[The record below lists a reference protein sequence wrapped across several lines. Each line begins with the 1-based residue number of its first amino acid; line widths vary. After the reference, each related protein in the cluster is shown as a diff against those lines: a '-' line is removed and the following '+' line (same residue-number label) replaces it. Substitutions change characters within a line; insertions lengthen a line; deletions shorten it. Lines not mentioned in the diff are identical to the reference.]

1 MTMNAI
7 NTVTTMTATISAET
21 AAESSIGTAPN
32 AHRKRKRLLTN
43 PWFSGGLAVAII
55 IVATC
60 LAAPLLTHYA
70 PNDIDLNSLEAAPSS
85 AHLLGTDSLG
95 RDIFSRLLYG
105 GRMSIL
111 VGVAAVAIQVVIGV
125 ALGTISGYFRGAADA
140 VIMRVAEIFQCF
152 PFYPL
157 AITIAAVF
165 GANVWNVVL
174 IIGLLQWPGLARL
187 VRGEVLSIRENAFID
202 YSRAIG
208 VPTYRILWEGLVRN
222 CVPVIV
228 VNATLAVTTAILS
241 EAALSFLGLGVSQ
254 PDPSWGNMLSSA
266 QSFRVLSYEP
276 WMWIPPGIAIALLVL
291 SINAIG
297 ESLQEYLRPRF
308 GYITDILP
316 SHTAKHDSHHCMKLN
331 NVKDHVS

>member
-1 MTMNAI
+1 MSTSAI
-7 NTVTTMTATISAET
+7 NTVTTMSISNVPAET
-21 AAESSIGTAPN
+21 SVPSATADTAAAASADR
-32 AHRKRKRLLTN
+32 RKRNRLLTN
-43 PWFSGGLAVAII
+43 PWFVGGLSVALV
-55 IVATC
+55 IVAAC
-60 LAAPLLTHYA
+60 LAAPLLTRYA

-85 AHLLGTDSLG
+85 AHLLGTDALG

-125 ALGTISGYFRGAADA
+125 VLGTVSGYFRGAADA

-208 VPTYRILWEGLVRN
+208 VPTYRILWDGLIRN

-276 WMWIPPGIAIALLVL
+276 WMWIPPGVAIALLVL

-308 GYITDILP
+308 GYIADILP
-316 SHTAKHDSHHCMKLN
+316 SRAAKRTTR
-331 NVKDHVS
+331 

>member
-1 MTMNAI
+1 MSMSIT
-7 NTVTTMTATISAET
+7 NTVTDMSTIIPTESVEESTFATSA
-21 AAESSIGTAPN
+21 AGSSVTPTTR
-32 AHRKRKRLLTN
+32 HRRNRLLSN
-43 PWFSGGLAVAII
+43 PWFVGGLAVAIA
-55 IVATC
+55 IVAAC
-60 LAAPLLTHYA
+60 LAAPLLTRYA
-70 PNDIDLNSLEAAPSS
+70 PNDIDLTRLEAAPDA
-85 AHLLGTDSLG
+85 AHLLGTDALG
-95 RDIFSRLLYG
+95 RDILSRLLYG
-105 GRMSIL
+105 GRISIL
-111 VGVAAVAIQVVIGV
+111 VGVAAVAIQVAIGV

-140 VIMRVAEIFQCF
+140 VIMRIAEIFQCF

-208 VPTYRILWEGLVRN
+208 VPVYRILRDGLIRN
-222 CVPVIV
+222 CIPVIV

-276 WMWIPPGIAIALLVL
+276 WMWIPSGVAIALLVL

-297 ESLQEYLRPRF
+297 ESLQEHLRPRF
-308 GYITDILP
+308 GYIADILP
-316 SHTAKHDSHHCMKLN
+316 SRTAKH
-331 NVKDHVS
+331 